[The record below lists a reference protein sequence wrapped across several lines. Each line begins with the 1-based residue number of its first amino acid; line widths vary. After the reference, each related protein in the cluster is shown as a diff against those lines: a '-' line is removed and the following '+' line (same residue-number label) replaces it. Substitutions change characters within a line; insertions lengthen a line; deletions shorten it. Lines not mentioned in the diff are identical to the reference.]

1 MVCSIDLNFIYANRF
16 RFLGKLAFPAIF
28 SDVLIDRRH
37 TSGFVSG
44 LQRLSNL
51 LSAMH
56 CQTVRTSKIQDGVEE
71 TS

>member
-1 MVCSIDLNFIYANRF
+1 MVCSIDLNFIYAKGF
-16 RFLGKLAFPAIF
+16 RFPGKLAFPAIF
-28 SDVLIDRRH
+28 SNMLIDRRH

-44 LQRLSNL
+44 LHRHCNL